1 MRHLEI
7 KSSAE
12 LTEIDIFGQIG
23 DSFFEDGNTLD
34 TVKAELKNV
43 KTELIINI
51 ASLGGIAFEGL
62 AIHDLIASHPFNT
75 TVNIIGAT
83 ASAGAII
90 SVAGDTVNISENSL
104 FLVHNSHGMA
114 MGNADDLENSA
125 RDMRKIDDRM
135 VSIFTKRTGK
145 SEETIRDLM
154 AEDKFLD
161 SDESKELGFV
171 DNITKSVK
179 AAANLNREKI
189 LNSKLT
195 ENQKEQ
201 LLNNPKSNKMDLTP
215 ITTQLKDLTD
225 KVTAFISSNKEV
237 KIADEKEITAKISE
251 IDETFETLGT
261 ENQELSNSITALTE
275 EKETL
280 AEANKTLTDELA
292 KYKATPT
299 EVVPKADT
307 EPTEEKETTEGVFGN
322 TLKSIVSARVKG
334 Y

>member
-1 MRHLEI
+1 MRHFEI
-7 KSSAE
+7 KSSSE

-23 DSFFEDGNTLD
+23 DSFFEEGNTLD
-34 TVKAELKNV
+34 SVKAELQKTD
-43 KTELIINI
+43 TELVVNI

-62 AIHDLIASHPFNT
+62 AIHDLIASYPYNT
-75 TVNIIGAT
+75 TVNILGAT

-90 SVAGDTVNISENSL
+90 AVAGDTVNISENSL
-104 FLVHNSHGMA
+104 FLIHNSHGIA
-114 MGNADDLENSA
+114 QGNADDMDKVA
-125 RDMRKIDDRM
+125 QDMRKIDDRM
-135 VSIFTKRTGK
+135 VSIFTNRTNK

-154 AEDKFLD
+154 NEDKFLD
-161 SDESKELGFV
+161 AEESKELGFV

-179 AAANLNREKI
+179 IAAKLDREKI

-195 ENQKEQ
+195 EIQKEQ
-201 LLNNPKSNKMDLTP
+201 LLNNPKSKTMDLTP

-225 KVTAFISSNKEV
+225 KVTAFITSNKEV
-237 KIADEKEITAKISE
+237 KIADEKEITDKISE

-261 ENQELSNSITALTE
+261 ENQELSNTITTLSE

-280 AEANKTLTDELA
+280 AEANKSLSEELA

-299 EVVPKADT
+299 EVEPKEDT
-307 EPTEEKETTEGVFGN
+307 EPTEEKETTEGAFGN
-322 TLKSIVSARVKG
+322 TLKTIVSARVKG

>member
-7 KSSAE
+7 KTSHE

-34 TVKAELKNV
+34 TVKAELQNV
-43 KTELIINI
+43 KTELVINI

-161 SDESKELGFV
+161 SEESKELGFV

-195 ENQKEQ
+195 DNQKEQ
-201 LLNNPKSNKMDLTP
+201 LLNNPKSKTMDLTP

-237 KIADEKEITAKISE
+237 KITDEKEITAKISE

-261 ENQELSNSITALTE
+261 ENQELSNTITTLTE

-299 EVVPKADT
+299 EVEPKTDT
-307 EPTEEKETTEGVFGN
+307 EPTEEAETTEGAFGN
-322 TLKSIVSARVKG
+322 TLKSIISARVKG

>member
-161 SDESKELGFV
+161 SEESKELGFV

-179 AAANLNREKI
+179 VAANLNREKI

-201 LLNNPKSNKMDLTP
+201 LLNNPKSKTMDLTP

-225 KVTAFISSNKEV
+225 KVTAFITSNKEV

-299 EVVPKADT
+299 EVEPKTDT
-307 EPTEEKETTEGVFGN
+307 EPTEETETTEGAFGN